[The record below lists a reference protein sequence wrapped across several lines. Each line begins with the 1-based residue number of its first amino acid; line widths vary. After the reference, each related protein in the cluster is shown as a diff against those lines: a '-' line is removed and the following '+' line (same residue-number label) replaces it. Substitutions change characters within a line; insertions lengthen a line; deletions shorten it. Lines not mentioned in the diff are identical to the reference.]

1 MTETIDLDQLELD
14 STIGFAG
21 KIITILILVISI
33 KIVPFLFIFKS

>member
-21 KIITILILVISI
+21 KIIIIFILVISI
-33 KIVPFLFIFKS
+33 KFVSFFYF